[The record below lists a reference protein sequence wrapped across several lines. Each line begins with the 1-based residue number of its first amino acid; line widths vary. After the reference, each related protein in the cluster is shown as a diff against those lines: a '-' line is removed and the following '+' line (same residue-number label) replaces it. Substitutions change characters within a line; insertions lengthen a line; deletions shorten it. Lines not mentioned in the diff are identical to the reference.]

1 MGTMLNQGTTRRGLL
16 AAGAGGLVTAGL
28 LRHLDWAEQ
37 AFAAGLP
44 ATPGSIAFNAFHAA
58 PGTYSTFTL
67 GCPGASGG
75 LAMSAAASGSASG
88 WQPANQDVF
97 IGAERADGTLH
108 ALPFF
113 AAKDGA
119 PTAIDIKTVTRDY
132 RLATD
137 DWTVGDLSFRITS

>member
-1 MGTMLNQGTTRRGLL
+1 MSEKGTTRRELL
-16 AAGAGGLVTAGL
+16 AAGAGGLMTAGL
-28 LRHLDWAEQ
+28 LRHLEWAEG

-44 ATPGSIAFNAFHAA
+44 SSPGSIAFNAFHAA

-113 AAKDGA
+113 AAQTGD
-119 PTAIDIKTVTRDY
+119 PSSIDIKSVSRD
-132 RLATD
+132 
-137 DWTVGDLSFRITS
+137 